1 MRLEI
6 TFNYKNSKGDV
17 IMKKYAYRL
26 KVKIGK
32 KWKHGLVSYP
42 TVELAQA
49 RLDELVALGH
59 PKSQIKI
66 QPESEIFC

>member
-1 MRLEI
+1 
-6 TFNYKNSKGDV
+6 
-17 IMKKYAYRL
+17 MKKYAYRL